1 MNQTQTAPLA
11 AALDF
16 AFRALTIDTVEVG
29 SDVYIAG
36 RDEDGYDFTA
46 ETYHVSVTNTYGDR
60 LRHRTTFKG
69 AVAHE
74 TEYGVGQA
82 FEDVRPQALAQA
94 TRLADRVRAALA
106 AGQALNPALWQQD
119 RPVYGSDAYVAYGQD
134 EDNAWEDRCNQDEA
148 LGLR

>member
-1 MNQTQTAPLA
+1 MNQTAPLA

-29 SDVYIAG
+29 SDVYRAG
-36 RDEDGYDFTA
+36 YTDDGVEFVA
-46 ETYHVSVTNTYGDR
+46 ESYRVTVTNAFGDR
-60 LRHRTTFKG
+60 LVHRTTFSG
-69 AVAHE
+69 AVAHDLE
-74 TEYGVGQA
+74 DGFGQS